1 MCDVGVIE
9 TNGSL
14 TEPDKIDETVDNFLW
29 RVEGGESMA
38 ITPPQQHASAAYIL
52 QNYIIYATEQ
62 SANCI
67 LSHTTHGCYENASHT
82 SNKKCLLCHTR
93 HHRSG

>member
-1 MCDVGVIE
+1 MCVGVIE
-9 TNGSL
+9 TNGPR
-14 TEPDKIDETVDNFLW
+14 TEPDRIGETVDNFPW
-29 RVEGGESMA
+29 RVVGGESSIA
-38 ITPPQQHASAAYIL
+38 ITLQHAYIL